1 MNTPSHEL
9 SSAVELRRRAE
20 ERARKTVIP
29 SLDHLETQPPAATH
43 QMLHELHV
51 HQIELE
57 IQNQELRRAQVELDV
72 ARSRYFDLYDLAPVG
87 YVTTSDHGL
96 VLEANLTAGTLL
108 GVPRNRLIQQP
119 LSRFIFKEDQ
129 DLYYHYQYQ
138 YHHHPPKAA
147 EISPS
152 RACELRMTH
161 RDGTVFWARLEATT
175 TTDAEG
181 APIRR
186 LVLSDITELKRN
198 EAALQKAVQEKQEL
212 NQELQHRAKNSF
224 ALIVSLIELMTS
236 GARGDETQAMLAEM
250 GTRVRAISTLY
261 DLLQTA
267 DASIETRLDRYLT
280 QVTTT
285 TADAYPT
292 GNLQFQQTYDA
303 ITVPVKIAAPL
314 GMILTEWLTNAFKHA
329 FPNGRSGTITVSLS
343 RTATGARLQFADDGV
358 GLPAGFDV
366 MAPQTLGLRLVQ
378 ILVKQIAGRFSLE
391 RTTGTRERAT
401 GTRYAVQF
409 LLAESPSQ

>member
-1 MNTPSHEL
+1 MQTPSHEL
-9 SSAVELRRRAE
+9 SSAVELRQRAE
-20 ERARKTVIP
+20 ARARKTVIP
-29 SLDHLETQPPAATH
+29 SLDNLQAQSPAVTR

-57 IQNQELRRAQVELDV
+57 MQNEELRRAKVELDA

-96 VLEANLTAGTLL
+96 VLEANLTAATLL
-108 GVPRNRLIQQP
+108 GVPRSGLIQQP

-129 DLYYHYQYQ
+129 DLYYHYQY
-138 YHHHPPKAA
+138 HHHPPQAA

-152 RACELRMTH
+152 RACELRMTR
-161 RDGTVFWARLEATT
+161 RDGAVFWARLEATT

-186 LVLSDITELKRN
+186 LVLSDITERKRN
-198 EAALQKAVQEKQEL
+198 EDALQKAVREKHGL
-212 NQELQHRAKNSF
+212 LQELQHRAKNSF

-236 GARGDETQAMLAEM
+236 VAQGDETQATLAEI
-250 GTRVRAISTLY
+250 GARVRAISALY

-280 QVTTT
+280 QVIAT

-292 GNLQFQQTYDA
+292 RNLQFQQTYDA
-303 ITVPVKIAAPL
+303 IIVPVKIAAPL

-343 RTATGARLQFADDGV
+343 RTATSARLQFADDGV
-358 GLPAGFDV
+358 GLPAGFD
-366 MAPQTLGLRLVQ
+366 MTATQTLGSRLVQ
-378 ILVKQIAGRFSLE
+378 ILVKQIAGRFSL
-391 RTTGTRERAT
+391 ERAT

>member
-9 SSAVELRRRAE
+9 SSAVELRQRAE
-20 ERARKTVIP
+20 ERARKTAIP
-29 SLDHLETQPPAATH
+29 SLDHLEAQSPAATH
-43 QMLHELHV
+43 QILHELHV

-57 IQNQELRRAQVELDV
+57 IQNEELRRAQVKLDV

-96 VLEANLTAGTLL
+96 VLEANLTAATLL
-108 GVPRNRLIQQP
+108 GVPRNGLIQQP

-129 DLYYHYQYQ
+129 DLYYHYQY
-138 YHHHPPKAA
+138 HHHPPKTA

-175 TTDAEG
+175 ATDSEG

-224 ALIVSLIELMTS
+224 ALIVSLIELMAS
-236 GARGDETQAMLAEM
+236 VAQGDETQATLAEI
-250 GTRVRAISTLY
+250 GARVRAMSALY
-261 DLLQTA
+261 HLLQTT
-267 DASIETRLDRYLT
+267 DASIETRLDRYFT
-280 QVTTT
+280 QVIAT
-285 TADAYPT
+285 TAAAYPT

-366 MAPQTLGLRLVQ
+366 TATQTLGLRLVQ

-391 RTTGTRERAT
+391 RTSGTRERAT
-401 GTRYAVQF
+401 GTRYAIQF